1 MLINLPSVPPTHD
14 GMIRFLYDVANMITK
29 SNAKCPGYSV
39 VADPEGRQAITATCT
54 AIDGQ
59 KYSISIDVRP
69 VAG

>member
-1 MLINLPSVPPTHD
+1 MPPTNA
-14 GMIRFLYDVANMITK
+14 GMIRFLHDVANMIANTD
-29 SNAKCPGYSV
+29 AKCPGYSV

-54 AIDGQ
+54 AIDGN